1 MSDAVEIFTDG
12 ACRGNPGPGGWG
24 VVLRYREQ
32 EKLLSGGA
40 HDTTNNRMELTA
52 AIEALEALRRPVS
65 GQARHRLDV
74 REERDHPVARRV
86 EAPGLEDRRSQ
97 TREERGLVEA
107 PGAGRVAARYRVGVG
122 EGSLRAR
129 GKREGRYAGPVR
141 RRGAGVVRQV
151 FLDTETTG
159 LEPELG
165 HRIIEIGGVEM
176 VNRRLTG
183 RRLHHYL
190 QPDREIDD
198 GALEVHGITREFLQ
212 DKPRFA
218 DVHADVVEFI
228 SGAEVVIHNAPFD
241 VAFLDCELARLGD
254 HDLRIENICRVLDSL
269 ALARQLHPGQRNGL
283 DALCKR
289 YGIDNSARQLHGAL
303 LDAEILADVYMAMT
317 GGQAMLELG
326 GPGGSA
332 PSEGVSHGAPG
343 VRGAG
348 SIPVVRARPEEVQA
362 HARQLAHIDEK
373 SGGRCLWLR
382 LEGG

>member
-1 MSDAVEIFTDG
+1 M
-12 ACRGNPGPGGWG
+12 
-24 VVLRYREQ
+24 
-32 EKLLSGGA
+32 
-40 HDTTNNRMELTA
+40 
-52 AIEALEALRRPVS
+52 
-65 GQARHRLDV
+65 
-74 REERDHPVARRV
+74 
-86 EAPGLEDRRSQ
+86 
-97 TREERGLVEA
+97 
-107 PGAGRVAARYRVGVG
+107 
-122 EGSLRAR
+122 
-129 GKREGRYAGPVR
+129 
-141 RRGAGVVRQV
+141 RQV

-332 PSEGVSHGAPG
+332 SSEGVSHGASG
-343 VRGAG
+343 VRRAG
-348 SIPVVRARPEEVQA
+348 SIPVVRAHPQELQA
-362 HARQLAHIDEK
+362 HALQLAHIDEK